1 MHDFCA
7 WQAPQGIIEPQ
18 QLLVVDD
25 DPGILSLLTDFF
37 ACYGYPFRIAQNGI
51 EALNLLKQFDATI
64 IITDL
69 LMPNMDGM
77 ELIREVKKTAPDI
90 DIIVVTGFAKQYRY
104 TDVIKAG
111 ATDFIQ
117 KPFNLDELEAK
128 LNRVIRER
136 QLRAQLRHMT
146 ARDAL
151 TNLFN
156 RRYFDIKLRTEVER
170 AIRQHYPLYLCM
182 LDLDRF
188 KAVNDTYGHQTGD
201 ELLKEFAKLLEK
213 TTRRNVDV
221 PCRLGG
227 DEFAVIIPYATR
239 NQAVAVAERILSH
252 FKKMKNRYDTFVSI
266 GLVALKSVEDPLDI
280 LGSENGIERLTDE
293 FIKAADSA
301 LYAAKRSGG
310 SRIVVSDA
318 SNDIAETGVQ
328 SGETAGLMPQE
339 ADEQSSSSP
348 VSIPDSV

>member
-7 WQAPQGIIEPQ
+7 WQADQEVIEPQ
-18 QLLVVDD
+18 QLLIVDD

-37 ACYGYPFRIAQNGI
+37 ACYGYPFRMAQNGI
-51 EALNLLKQFDATI
+51 EALKLLEQFEATI

-77 ELIREVKKTAPDI
+77 ELIREVKKNAPDT

-136 QLRAQLRHMT
+136 QLRAKLRHMT
-146 ARDAL
+146 ARDSL

-156 RRYFDIKLRTEVER
+156 RRYFDIKLHTEVER
-170 AIRQHYPLYLCM
+170 AIRQHHSLYLCM
-182 LDLDRF
+182 LDLDKF

-201 ELLKEFAKLLEK
+201 ELLKEFAELLEK

-227 DEFAVIIPYATR
+227 DEFAVIIPYATQS
-239 NQAVAVAERILSH
+239 QAVAVAERILNT
-252 FKKMKNRYDTFVSI
+252 FKKMKNRHDTLVSI
-266 GLVALKSVEDPLDI
+266 GLVALKIPEEPLKT
-280 LGSENGIERLTDE
+280 LGVGNGIERLTDE

-301 LYAAKRSGG
+301 LYVAKKSGG
-310 SRIVVSDA
+310 SRIVVSE
-318 SNDIAETGVQ
+318 SNNDIPETGVK
-328 SGETAGLMPQE
+328 AGQGVELMQQE
-339 ADEQSSSSP
+339 LVEQSTLSP
-348 VSIPDSV
+348 VSTPDSV

>member
-7 WQAPQGIIEPQ
+7 WQAPQEIIEPQ
-18 QLLVVDD
+18 QLVIVDD

-37 ACYGYPFRIAQNGI
+37 ASYGYPFRMAQNGL
-51 EALNLLKQFDATI
+51 EALKLLEQFDATI

-77 ELIREVKKTAPDI
+77 ELIHEVKKNAPDI

-128 LNRVIRER
+128 LNRVVRER
-136 QLRAQLRHMT
+136 QLRAKLRYMT
-146 ARDAL
+146 VRDSL

-156 RRYFDIKLRTEVER
+156 RRYFDNKLCTEVER
-170 AIRQHYPLYLCM
+170 AIRQHYSLYLCM

-201 ELLKEFAKLLEK
+201 ELLKELAEVLEK
-213 TTRRNVDV
+213 TTRKNVDV
-221 PCRLGG
+221 PYRLGG
-227 DEFAVIIPYATR
+227 DEFAVIIPYATL
-239 NQAVAVAERILSH
+239 NQAVSVAERILST
-252 FKKMKNRYDTFVSI
+252 FKKIKNRYDTLVSI
-266 GLVALKSVEDPLDI
+266 GLVALKMPEDPLKT
-280 LGSENGIERLTDE
+280 LSSENGIARIADE

-301 LYAAKRSGG
+301 LYAAKNAGG
-310 SRIVVSDA
+310 GRIVVFDA
-318 SNDIAETGVQ
+318 NNDIVETGLKAGQ
-328 SGETAGLMPQE
+328 TAVLMQQK
-339 ADEQSSSSP
+339 AAEQSTLSP
-348 VSIPDSV
+348 VSTPDSV